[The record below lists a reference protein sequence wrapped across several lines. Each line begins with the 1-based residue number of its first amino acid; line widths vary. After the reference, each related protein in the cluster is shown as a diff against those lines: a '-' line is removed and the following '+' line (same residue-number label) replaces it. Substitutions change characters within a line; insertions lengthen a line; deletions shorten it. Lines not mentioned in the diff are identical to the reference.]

1 MKPSLHAAL
10 NHKKVTLAFDR
21 APYCAWISYTGL
33 RDASA
38 APVFN

>member
-10 NHKKVTLAFDR
+10 NHKKVTPAFDLAR
-21 APYCAWISYTGL
+21 HCARISYSGS